1 MQKNWILKEKGD
13 HFLIQQLMTDLNI
26 DNVLASLLVQRG
38 VSSFDE
44 AKDWFRPSLNNLLDP
59 FLMKDMDKAVERLIR
74 AIDSEEKILIYGDY
88 DVDGT
93 TAVSLLRLFLNSYS
107 KNLDYYIP
115 DRYKEGYGVSKAGI
129 DFAIEHSFSLIITL
143 DCGIKAST
151 HIAYAQSNDID
162 VIVCDHHNQGDELPD
177 AYAVLNPKRNDCS
190 YPFKD
195 LSGCGV
201 GFKFMQAFCTKKNI
215 PSKALFEHL
224 DIVAISIASDIVKI
238 TGENRILVYFGIQQI
253 LKKPSLGIDAIKR
266 IAQIEGSSLSVSDIV
281 FKIGPRINAA
291 GRIGSG
297 RLAVELM
304 TCKDESLVMEIVG
317 EVNNNNEFRKDL
329 DKTITAEALLMIETD
344 LNQANKKTNIVYS
357 PQWHKGVVGIV
368 ASRITEVYYRPT
380 IVLTHANGMITGS
393 ARSVDGYDLYTAL
406 EQCSD
411 LLDHFGGHMFA
422 AGLSLKE
429 ENLEAFKCRF
439 EDIVSATIKPEMLI
453 PKIKIDAELSLSLI
467 TPKFYRIL
475 KQFEPFGP
483 GNMTPLFLTQ
493 GIDGNDSIR
502 SIGSDGSHLKMIVK
516 TKDSKTGFD
525 AIGFG
530 LGKDAESLKKSQFD
544 ICYSVEENEFRGET
558 TLQLRIRDIKTR
570 T

>member
-1 MQKNWILKEKGD
+1 MQKNWILKSKGD
-13 HFLIQQLMTDLNI
+13 PFLIQQLMTDLNI
-26 DNVLASLLVQRG
+26 NSVLASLLVQRG
-38 VSSFDE
+38 VSTFKE
-44 AKDWFRPSLNNLLDP
+44 AKDWFRPSLDNLLDP
-59 FLMKDMDKAVERLIR
+59 FLMKDMDKAVERLIK

-93 TAVSLLRLFLNSYS
+93 TAVSLLRLFLNNYS

-143 DCGIKAST
+143 DCGIKANNNIS
-151 HIAYAQSNDID
+151 YAQLHAID

-177 AYAVLNPKRNDCS
+177 AFAILNPKRIDCG

-201 GFKFMQAFCTKKNI
+201 GFKFMQAFCIKKNI
-215 PSKALFEHL
+215 PAIALFEHL

-266 IAQIEGSSLSVSDIV
+266 IAQIDGSSLSVSDIV

-304 TCKDESLVMEIVG
+304 TCKDESLVMTIVG
-317 EVNNNNEFRKDL
+317 EVNSNNEFRKDL
-329 DKTITAEALLMIETD
+329 DKSITAEALQMIETD
-344 LNQANKKTNIVYS
+344 LNRANKKTNVVYS

-393 ARSVDGYDLYTAL
+393 ARSVDGYDLYSAL

-422 AGLSLKE
+422 AGLSLEE
-429 ENLEAFKCRF
+429 ENLDAFKCRF
-439 EDIVSATIKPEMLI
+439 EEVVSATIKPEMLI

-493 GIDGNDSIR
+493 QIDGNDTIR
-502 SIGSDGSHLKMIVK
+502 SIGSDGSHLKMKVK
-516 TKDSKTGFD
+516 TKDTKNGLD

-530 LGKDAESLKKSQFD
+530 FGKDAELLKKSQFD

-558 TLQLRIRDIKTR
+558 TLQLRIRDIR
-570 T
+570 S